1 MTSMTSTARVRARS
15 RAPYIRKLLLFFL
28 IFIFSKFLCD
38 CWFGLIQVNR
48 NLPSEWL
55 AVHGGRSYGPVPRG
69 KRLPGPAVP
78 ILHYCIIPHKKFNI
92 LYFFLI
98 FIFSEFRRV
107 SAVHQT
113 KGNS

>member
-1 MTSMTSTARVRARS
+1 M
-15 RAPYIRKLLLFFL
+15 
-28 IFIFSKFLCD
+28 
-38 CWFGLIQVNR
+38 
-48 NLPSEWL
+48 PSEWL
-55 AVHGGRSYGPVPRG
+55 GVHGGRSYGPVPRG

-98 FIFSEFRRV
+98 FIFSEFRSV